1 MGLTTVRPSTFSL
14 YDQFD
19 VFSTSCD
26 HKNIFTM
33 ITEDYE
39 QYSSPIRFQ
48 QILQN
53 VFSSIHTSCV
63 NFIKI
68 AALLRVGS
76 IQNKK
81 YRSMKG
87 TPPSCPISAIC
98 NASRVLVK
106 KRKEQKAKE
115 AEKICK
121 QLQQAKKKTAADV
134 KTKIN

>member
-26 HKNIFTM
+26 HKNIFTI

-81 YRSMKG
+81 YKSMKG
-87 TPPSCPISAIC
+87 TPPSSPISAMPAESLSKKGK
-98 NASRVLVK
+98 NKNQRKQKKFVNNFSK
-106 KRKEQKAKE
+106 QKRK
-115 AEKICK
+115 
-121 QLQQAKKKTAADV
+121 LLPM
-134 KTKIN
+134 